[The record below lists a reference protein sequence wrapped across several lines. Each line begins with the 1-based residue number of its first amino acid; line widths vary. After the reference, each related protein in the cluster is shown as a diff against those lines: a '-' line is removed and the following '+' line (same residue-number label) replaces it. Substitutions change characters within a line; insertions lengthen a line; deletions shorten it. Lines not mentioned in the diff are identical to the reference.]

1 MSHAFLPVLERGTRP
16 LRDRGGLA
24 ATPIRAIMEPPD
36 REVFDRTGGDRS
48 FATFA
53 TGCASRGSG
62 RDPLNQ

>member
-24 ATPIRAIMEPPD
+24 ATPIRAIMEPLD
-36 REVFDRTGGDRS
+36 GEVFNRTGGDRS
-48 FATFA
+48 FAA
-53 TGCASRGSG
+53 GCAGRGSG